1 MNIRRFKMKI
11 LLTSDWY
18 TGAVNGVV
26 TSLLNL
32 RRGLEERGNEVRILT
47 LSPTAHSWS
56 ADGVTYIGSLNV
68 GIVYPGARVRT
79 AFGGAF
85 LRELMDWHPDVVHS
99 NCEFSTF
106 FMARHIAE
114 RLHIPLV
121 HTYHTVYENYTH
133 YFCPSEGL
141 GQQLAGRFS
150 RWIAGYTDCVIVPT
164 EKVSRLLMNYGVSTP
179 IRVIPTGIE
188 QSNFTATREEGMDIR
203 AALGIPQETTVMVS
217 VGRLAK
223 EKNCGELLQLL
234 SSVRDL
240 PVMLL
245 LVGDG
250 PVRSDLEKKTGELGI
265 SDRVI
270 FTGMVP
276 SEEVGR
282 YYQAGDIFVSASTSE
297 TQGLTYIEA
306 LSVGLPMLCRADE
319 CLEGVILDHR
329 NGWQYHTLAEAVVRI
344 RQFLKHPELRASMS
358 VASSEIGHRYSVP
371 GFAKQVDE
379 VYQEQIMLRQ
389 SALRGISA

>member
-1 MNIRRFKMKI
+1 MKI

-32 RRGLEERGNEVRILT
+32 RRGLEERGHEVRILT

-56 ADGVTYIGSLNV
+56 AEGVTYIGSVNV
-68 GIVYPGARVRT
+68 GIVYPGARLRT
-79 AFGGAF
+79 ALGGAF
-85 LRELMDWHPDVVHS
+85 LRELMAWCPDVVHS

-114 RLHIPLV
+114 RLHIPLI

-141 GQQLAGRFS
+141 GQQLAGKFS
-150 RWIAGYTDCVIVPT
+150 RWIAGYTDCIIVPT
-164 EKVSRLLMNYGVSTP
+164 EKVSRLLKSYGVDTP
-179 IRVIPTGIE
+179 IRVVPTGIE
-188 QSNFTATREEGMDIR
+188 QSNFTATKEDGLAVR
-203 AALGIPQETTVMVS
+203 ALLGISEETTVMVS

-223 EKNCGELLQLL
+223 EKNCGELLHLL
-234 SSVRDL
+234 STLQDL
-240 PVMLL
+240 PVLLL

-250 PVRSDLEKKTGELGI
+250 PVRNELEKKARELGVA
-265 SDRVI
+265 DRVI

-276 SEEVGR
+276 PEEVGR

-297 TQGLTYIEA
+297 TQGLTYFEA
-306 LSVGLPMLCRADE
+306 LSVGLPMLCRADA
-319 CLEGVILDHR
+319 CLEGVVVDYK
-329 NGWQYHTLAEAVVRI
+329 NGWQYHTEAEAAVRI
-344 RQFLKHPELRASMS
+344 RQFLEHPELRESMGS
-358 VASSEIGHRYSVP
+358 AALEVGRRYSVP
-371 GFAKQVDE
+371 SFAEHVDE
-379 VYQEQIMLRQ
+379 VYQEQILLRQ
-389 SALRGISA
+389 TALRGISA

>member
-1 MNIRRFKMKI
+1 MKI

-32 RRGLEERGNEVRILT
+32 RRGLEERGHEVRILT

-56 ADGVTYIGSLNV
+56 ADGVTYIGSVNV
-68 GIVYPGARVRT
+68 GIVYPGARLRT
-79 AFGGAF
+79 ALGGAF
-85 LRELMDWHPDVVHS
+85 LRELMAWCPDVVHS

-114 RLHIPLV
+114 RLHIPLI

-141 GQQLAGRFS
+141 GQQLAGKFS
-150 RWIAGYTDCVIVPT
+150 RWIAGYTDCIIVPT
-164 EKVSRLLMNYGVSTP
+164 EKVSRLLMNYGVTTP

-188 QSNFTATREEGMDIR
+188 QSNFTATREEGLAIR
-203 AALGIPQETTVMVS
+203 ASLGIPEETTVMVS

-223 EKNCGELLQLL
+223 EKNCGELLHLL
-234 SSVRDL
+234 SNLQDL
-240 PVMLL
+240 PVLLL

-250 PVRSDLEKKTGELGI
+250 PVRNELEKKARELGVA
-265 SDRVI
+265 DRVI

-276 SEEVGR
+276 PEEVGR
-282 YYQAGDIFVSASTSE
+282 YYQVGDIFVSASTSE
-297 TQGLTYIEA
+297 TQGLTYFEA
-306 LSVGLPMLCRADE
+306 LSVGLPMLCRADA
-319 CLEGVILDHR
+319 CLEGVVVDHK
-329 NGWQYHTLAEAVVRI
+329 NGWQYHTEAEAAVRI
-344 RQFLKHPELRASMS
+344 RQFLAHPELRESMGS
-358 VASSEIGHRYSVP
+358 AALEVGRRYSVP
-371 GFAKQVDE
+371 SFAEHVDE
-379 VYQEQIMLRQ
+379 VYQEQILLRQ
-389 SALRGISA
+389 MALRGISA